1 MVIIL
6 NIVVTRTVLDRIILF
21 FRETMSIVTGV
32 WSVVLQ
38 RSRVLHVRRVEDGW
52 MVAQKTIN
60 VMLCTEGEE
69 EGELLVTR
77 MWEVVHVGVGGG
89 ETRTVVRN
97 PF

>member
-32 WSVVLQ
+32 WSVVLL

-52 MVAQKTIN
+52 MVAQKTIK

-77 MWEVVHVGVGGG
+77 MWEVVHVGVGG

>member
-1 MVIIL
+1 ML
-6 NIVVTRTVLDRIILF
+6 NIVVTLPQLDRIILF
-21 FRETMSIVTGV
+21 FRETMSIVTGA

-38 RSRVLHVRRVEDGW
+38 RSRVLHVRREEVGW
-52 MVAQKTIN
+52 MVAQKTIK

-77 MWEVVHVGVGGG
+77 MWEVVHIGVGG

-97 PF
+97 PY

>member
-1 MVIIL
+1 ML
-6 NIVVTRTVLDRIILF
+6 NIVVTLPQLDRIILF
-21 FRETMSIVTGV
+21 FRETMSIVTGA

-38 RSRVLHVRRVEDGW
+38 RSRVLHVRREEVGW
-52 MVAQKTIN
+52 MVAQKTIK

-77 MWEVVHVGVGGG
+77 MWEVVHIDVGG

-97 PF
+97 PY

>member
-1 MVIIL
+1 ML
-6 NIVVTRTVLDRIILF
+6 NIVVTLPQLDRIILF
-21 FRETMSIVTGV
+21 FRETMSIVTGA

-38 RSRVLHVRRVEDGW
+38 RSRVLHVRREEDGW
-52 MVAQKTIN
+52 MVAQKTIK

-77 MWEVVHVGVGGG
+77 MWEVVHIDVGG

-97 PF
+97 PY

>member
-1 MVIIL
+1 ML
-6 NIVVTRTVLDRIILF
+6 NIGVTLPQLDRIILF
-21 FRETMSIVTGV
+21 FRETMSIVTGA

-38 RSRVLHVRRVEDGW
+38 RSRVLHVRREEDGW
-52 MVAQKTIN
+52 MVAQKTIK

-77 MWEVVHVGVGGG
+77 MWEVVHIGVGG

-97 PF
+97 PY